1 VGMAYRR
8 NSSFLVTM
16 KAVFTNLMNA
26 SEQKHL
32 KAFERCN

>member
-1 VGMAYRR
+1 LPTA
-8 NSSFLVTM
+8 SSYEDIVQ
-16 KAVFTNLMNA
+16 VFTNLMNA